1 MMMTESS
8 DWEEELKQYLET
20 CSSELKDSSESTFI
34 INGSELVDSCP
45 TTVSR
50 LLLNP
55 LDTLETCNGILSGVA
70 ERSNMKFRLSSMP
83 PEQLLKTGSTKVM
96 EWMREYQCKKCGHK
110 EAFKAE
116 FEMYQ
121 AFNTPKTCNACN
133 AGPNP
138 WKMSSKLGQPRP
150 EYCKD
155 YQEIKVQEQ
164 IQNLGLGTIPR
175 SVWVALED
183 DLVDSCKP
191 GDDVLVIG
199 TVCRRWK
206 GLGKAP
212 EERTEIEL
220 VIRSNFIQVQNNE
233 QAKFSLSHEIIDEF
247 KKFWKRHEARHL
259 IGRDDILS
267 SFCPQVYGL
276 FVVKLAVA
284 VILAGGVER
293 NDDSGTR
300 VRGEPH
306 MLMVGDPGTGKSQ
319 LLKYAARLSQRSS
332 GGAWNLEAGALVL
345 ADGGICCI
353 DEFNGIRESDR
364 TCIHEAMEQQSPL
377 YCKGRLSFNDTFGY
391 EKSEMGRNG
400 LVISPD
406 GSKPFDDSKKTNFWT
421 MDTLRSYFV
430 YIKSSIKP
438 EMSTDISQI
447 ISRYYQRQRG
457 SEYVNKS
464 RTSVRLLQSIVRLSQ
479 GHARLLH
486 HTKVEI
492 VDVVN
497 AILLIEASGG
507 VPSSSQIIDLRIFGK
522 KKRKKLRKICE
533 GQGFNYSCELD
544 DESVDYNPTQDDRKD
559 NNNMVLTQVM
569 SKLKNKFSFVETV
582 MPKKKGSKKSDKSKK
597 ICRDSDSSSDEEQDP
612 SQNVQLSSDDSDFE
626 SLNHAEIYFFKKIP
640 ESPNSN
646 EEAEET
652 YLKVSTDI
660 SKEKQGDNNIPR
672 KINSSHSDLE
682 LSLNDD
688 DKRTEEDGNK
698 EVKMFNSLRRGN
710 SSNILQTNEEG
721 KRCKSDSES
730 INANPKKRSR
740 YSSPKS
746 DHETHDTS
754 DISYSPPKMD
764 HETQDTSNFTE
775 NQSQFTKNVSKC
787 LSLSSMSTL
796 NRFKK
801 FSAPTPTSSPECT
814 QSSTVKTLADIFSQS
829 QDDSLDLEL

>member
-1 MMMTESS
+1 
-8 DWEEELKQYLET
+8 
-20 CSSELKDSSESTFI
+20 
-34 INGSELVDSCP
+34 
-45 TTVSR
+45 
-50 LLLNP
+50 
-55 LDTLETCNGILSGVA
+55 
-70 ERSNMKFRLSSMP
+70 
-83 PEQLLKTGSTKVM
+83 
-96 EWMREYQCKKCGHK
+96 
-110 EAFKAE
+110 
-116 FEMYQ
+116 
-121 AFNTPKTCNACN
+121 
-133 AGPNP
+133 
-138 WKMSSKLGQPRP
+138 
-150 EYCKD
+150 
-155 YQEIKVQEQ
+155 
-164 IQNLGLGTIPR
+164 
-175 SVWVALED
+175 
-183 DLVDSCKP
+183 
-191 GDDVLVIG
+191 
-199 TVCRRWK
+199 
-206 GLGKAP
+206 
-212 EERTEIEL
+212 
-220 VIRSNFIQVQNNE
+220 
-233 QAKFSLSHEIIDEF
+233 
-247 KKFWKRHEARHL
+247 
-259 IGRDDILS
+259 
-267 SFCPQVYGL
+267 
-276 FVVKLAVA
+276 
-284 VILAGGVER
+284 
-293 NDDSGTR
+293 
-300 VRGEPH
+300 

-319 LLKYAARLSQRSS
+319 LLKYAARLSQRSVMTTGMGSTSAGLTVSAVKS

-364 TCIHEAMEQQSPL
+364 TCIHEAMEQQS
-377 YCKGRLSFNDTFGY
+377 LSIA
-391 EKSEMGRNG
+391 KAG
-400 LVISPD
+400 LVCKLQTRCSVLAAANPKGSYNPEEPLSVNIAVASPLLSRFD
-406 GSKPFDDSKKTNFWT
+406 IVMILLDMKNQKWDEMVSSYLLMDQKPFDDSKKTNFWT

-507 VPSSSQIIDLRIFGK
+507 VPSSSQIIVNNSSNTIHSSFSANPMADYYDQAKSVLLGLGFEDLWK
-522 KKRKKLRKICE
+522 EEEEKLRKICE

-626 SLNHAEIYFFKKIP
+626 SLNHAVSSTFQKTSNKKKKEDKRSRKSISSKIP